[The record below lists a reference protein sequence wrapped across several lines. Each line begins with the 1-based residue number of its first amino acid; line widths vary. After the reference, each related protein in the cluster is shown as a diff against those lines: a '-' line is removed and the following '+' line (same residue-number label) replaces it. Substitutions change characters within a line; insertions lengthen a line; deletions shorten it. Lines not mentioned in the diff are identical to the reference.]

1 MPIITRSVVSVLR
14 VSQEVTTT
22 ASKTAKDSFSIFILE
37 DNKNTG
43 NIFLFNL
50 LFCLVNKNPYNKSM
64 LNADI
69 DKINLLS
76 GSSKKLLLKN
86 LKFEIS
92 SKSIFTILGKNG
104 SGKTTLIKSLTGL
117 LPQNQYEVKGR
128 VEFSKNDLLNLA
140 PEILRSIRKDK
151 IRYVFQDAI
160 NSFDPLRKFEYYFN
174 NSDAAMLEIEEQL
187 LYFVL
192 PGYDK
197 ISKLY
202 PYELSGGM
210 AQRMSLIFALLAKP
224 NLIILDEPT
233 SGVDYAIVNLIMLKL
248 KEFVMDGENSVII
261 VTQDINFAEK
271 VSDYIAFISD
281 GTISQFFPANEFIN
295 SIETEHNQ
303 FINSYRELN

>member
-1 MPIITRSVVSVLR
+1 
-14 VSQEVTTT
+14 
-22 ASKTAKDSFSIFILE
+22 
-37 DNKNTG
+37 
-43 NIFLFNL
+43 
-50 LFCLVNKNPYNKSM
+50 M

-69 DKINLLS
+69 DTISLLS

-86 LKFEIS
+86 LKFEIG
-92 SKSIFTILGKNG
+92 SKSIYTVLGKNG

-117 LPQNQYEVKGR
+117 LPQNQYEVKGK
-128 VEFSKNDLLNLA
+128 VEFNANDLWDIA
-140 PEILRSIRKDK
+140 PEVLRSIRKEK

-160 NSFDPLRKFEYYFN
+160 NSFDPLRKFEYYFK
-174 NSDAAMLEIEEQL
+174 NSKSARFEIEEQL
-187 LYFVL
+187 HYFLL
-192 PGYDK
+192 PSYDK

-233 SGVDYAIVNLIMLKL
+233 SGVDYAIVNLILLKL
-248 KEFVMDGENSVII
+248 KEFIADGENSVII

-271 VSDYIAFISD
+271 VSDHIAYISD

-295 SIETEHNQ
+295 SEVVEHNQ
-303 FINSYRELN
+303 FINSYRELI

>member
-1 MPIITRSVVSVLR
+1 
-14 VSQEVTTT
+14 
-22 ASKTAKDSFSIFILE
+22 
-37 DNKNTG
+37 
-43 NIFLFNL
+43 
-50 LFCLVNKNPYNKSM
+50 M

-69 DKINLLS
+69 ETINIIP
-76 GSSKKLLLKN
+76 GSAKKLLLEN
-86 LKFEIS
+86 IKFEIG
-92 SKSIFTILGKNG
+92 SKFIYSILGKNG

-117 LPQNQYEVKGR
+117 LPQNQYEVKGK
-128 VEFSKNDLLNLA
+128 VAFNGNDLLNIA
-140 PEILRSIRKDK
+140 PEILRSIRKEK

-174 NSDAAMLEIEEQL
+174 NSEATMLDIEEQL
-187 LYFVL
+187 QYFLL

-210 AQRMSLIFALLAKP
+210 AQRMSLVFALLAKP
-224 NLIILDEPT
+224 SLIILDEPT
-233 SGVDYAIVNLIMLKL
+233 SGVDYAIVNLILLKL
-248 KEFVMDGENSVII
+248 KKFVMNEENSVII

-271 VSDYIAFISD
+271 VSDHIAFISD

-295 SIETEHNQ
+295 SVESEHNQ

>member
-1 MPIITRSVVSVLR
+1 
-14 VSQEVTTT
+14 
-22 ASKTAKDSFSIFILE
+22 
-37 DNKNTG
+37 
-43 NIFLFNL
+43 
-50 LFCLVNKNPYNKSM
+50 M

-69 DKINLLS
+69 DTINLLS

-92 SKSIFTILGKNG
+92 SKSIYTILGKNG

-117 LPQNQYEVKGR
+117 LPQNQYEVKGK
-128 VEFSKNDLLNLA
+128 VEFYENDLLNIA
-140 PEILRSIRKDK
+140 PEILRSIRKEK
-151 IRYVFQDAI
+151 IRCVFQDAI

-174 NSDAAMLEIEEQL
+174 NSEAARFEIEEQL
-187 LYFVL
+187 QYFLL

-202 PYELSGGM
+202 LYELSGGM

-233 SGVDYAIVNLIMLKL
+233 SGVDYAIVNLILLKL

-271 VSDYIAFISD
+271 VSGYIAFISD

-295 SIETEHNQ
+295 SVEAEHNQ
-303 FINSYRELN
+303 FINSYRELI

>member
-1 MPIITRSVVSVLR
+1 
-14 VSQEVTTT
+14 
-22 ASKTAKDSFSIFILE
+22 
-37 DNKNTG
+37 
-43 NIFLFNL
+43 
-50 LFCLVNKNPYNKSM
+50 M

-69 DKINLLS
+69 ETINLLS
-76 GSSKKLLLKN
+76 GSSKKLLLEN
-86 LKFEIS
+86 VKFEIG
-92 SKSIFTILGKNG
+92 SKSIYSILGKNG

-117 LPQNQYEVKGR
+117 LPQNQYEVKGKVR
-128 VEFSKNDLLNLA
+128 FNENDLLNIT
-140 PEILRSIRKDK
+140 PELLRSIRKEK

-160 NSFDPLRKFEYYFN
+160 NSFDPLRKFEYYFT
-174 NSDAAMLEIEEQL
+174 NSEAAMYEIEEYLQ
-187 LYFVL
+187 YFLL

-210 AQRMSLIFALLAKP
+210 AQRMCLIFALLAKP

-233 SGVDYAIVNLIMLKL
+233 SGVDYAIINLILLKL
-248 KEFVMDGENSVII
+248 KEFVKDEENSVII

-281 GTISQFFPANEFIN
+281 GTISQFYPANEFIN
-295 SIETEHNQ
+295 SVEEEHNQ

>member
-1 MPIITRSVVSVLR
+1 
-14 VSQEVTTT
+14 
-22 ASKTAKDSFSIFILE
+22 
-37 DNKNTG
+37 
-43 NIFLFNL
+43 
-50 LFCLVNKNPYNKSM
+50 M

-233 SGVDYAIVNLIMLKL
+233 SGVDYAIVNLILLKL

-295 SIETEHNQ
+295 SIEKEHNQ

>member
-1 MPIITRSVVSVLR
+1 M
-14 VSQEVTTT
+14 
-22 ASKTAKDSFSIFILE
+22 
-37 DNKNTG
+37 
-43 NIFLFNL
+43 
-50 LFCLVNKNPYNKSM
+50 
-64 LNADI
+64 
-69 DKINLLS
+69 
-76 GSSKKLLLKN
+76 LLKN

-233 SGVDYAIVNLIMLKL
+233 SGVDYAIVNLILLKL

-295 SIETEHNQ
+295 SIEKEHNQ

>member
-1 MPIITRSVVSVLR
+1 
-14 VSQEVTTT
+14 
-22 ASKTAKDSFSIFILE
+22 
-37 DNKNTG
+37 
-43 NIFLFNL
+43 
-50 LFCLVNKNPYNKSM
+50 M

-233 SGVDYAIVNLIMLKL
+233 SGVDYAIVNLILLKL

-295 SIETEHNQ
+295 SVEAEHNQ

>member
-1 MPIITRSVVSVLR
+1 
-14 VSQEVTTT
+14 
-22 ASKTAKDSFSIFILE
+22 
-37 DNKNTG
+37 
-43 NIFLFNL
+43 
-50 LFCLVNKNPYNKSM
+50 M

-69 DKINLLS
+69 EIINLLS

-92 SKSIFTILGKNG
+92 SNLIYTILGKNG

-117 LPQNQYEVKGR
+117 LPQNQYEVKGK
-128 VEFSKNDLLNLA
+128 VKFGNSDLLNIA
-140 PEILRSIRKDK
+140 PELIRSIRKEK

-174 NSDAAMLEIEEQL
+174 NSEATMLDIEEQL
-187 LYFVL
+187 QYFLL

-233 SGVDYAIVNLIMLKL
+233 SGVDYAIVNLILLKL
-248 KEFVMDGENSVII
+248 KEFVVDGENSVII

-271 VSDYIAFISD
+271 ISDHIAFISD
-281 GTISQFFPANEFIN
+281 ETISQFFPANEFIN
-295 SIETEHNQ
+295 SVESEHNQ
-303 FINSYRELN
+303 FINSYRELS

>member
-1 MPIITRSVVSVLR
+1 
-14 VSQEVTTT
+14 
-22 ASKTAKDSFSIFILE
+22 
-37 DNKNTG
+37 
-43 NIFLFNL
+43 
-50 LFCLVNKNPYNKSM
+50 M

-69 DKINLLS
+69 EIINLLS
-76 GSSKKLLLKN
+76 GSSKKMLLEN
-86 LKFEIS
+86 IKFEIG
-92 SKSIFTILGKNG
+92 SISIYSILGKNG
-104 SGKTTLIKSLTGL
+104 SGKTTIIKSLTGL
-117 LPQNQYEVKGR
+117 LPQNLYEIKGKIKFN
-128 VEFSKNDLLNLA
+128 ENDLLNIA
-140 PEILRSIRKDK
+140 PELLRSIRKEK

-160 NSFDPLRKFEYYFN
+160 NSFDPLRKFEYYFS
-174 NSDAAMLEIEEQL
+174 NSEAAMYEIEEYLQ
-187 LYFVL
+187 YFLL

-233 SGVDYAIVNLIMLKL
+233 SGVDYAIVNLILLKL
-248 KEFVMDGENSVII
+248 KEFVAAGENSVII

-295 SIETEHNQ
+295 SVEGEHNQ
-303 FINSYRELN
+303 FINSYRELSK